1 MKARQTIMMAFAA
14 MLLVLALWPVGAGA
28 RGAAT
33 VGQES
38 DSAHFVTASMV
49 VITPGPDIPSVFGHN
64 AIRMECP
71 SKGLDYCFSFEAE
84 GGFLGYLKFFAGQS
98 RAGFV
103 PVPTQEYLAPY
114 QREGRGATQYEL
126 NLTPHE
132 KQELWRALDEDM
144 LDGAHRKFTLI
155 QSNCASMSMFM
166 LESILDGEYFD
177 FRKWPQPLTMIN
189 GKLLPWLSRRSPWGQ
204 FLFMTFLGSEA
215 DCYWEQEYRISPSL
229 IIPVL
234 RNTRIRKAAPP
245 LQGGEQA
252 SGYGRPALTGA
263 SKVLLPMRNAYDQA
277 SPLTPNIFFGAL
289 LAIAVIYTIA
299 AVVGRRRKMNK
310 AQQDITTPV
319 AAVTQSQ
326 TKAASLPFRGGLGW
340 GLYFLVSL
348 FLLYVTLVSGL
359 FGVHW
364 NWLLIPFNPLPAVVW
379 LLWRRRPWYP
389 KVWWAYAAVLA
400 AFVAVVPWLTI
411 QLQPAHYM
419 LVATLAVLCVWRAM
433 TPEATETKKISK
445 KVRKNK

>member
-14 MLLVLALWPVGAGA
+14 MLLVLALRPVGAGA
-28 RGAAT
+28 RGTAT

-49 VITPGPDIPSVFGHN
+49 VITPGPDIYSSLGHT

-71 SKGLDYCFSFEAE
+71 SKGLDYCFSFETEA
-84 GGFLGYLKFFAGQS
+84 GFLGYLKFFAGQS

-103 PVPTQEYLAPY
+103 PVPTQEYLVPY
-114 QREGRGATQYEL
+114 RRLGRGITQYEL

-132 KQELWRALDEDM
+132 KQELWRALDDDM
-144 LDGAHRKFTLI
+144 LEGSHRKFNLL
-155 QSNCASMSMFM
+155 QNNCTSVSM
-166 LESILDGEYFD
+166 LKIESIMDGEYFD
-177 FRKWPQPLTMIN
+177 FGRMPGPIYYIN
-189 GKLLPWLSRRSPWGQ
+189 GKLIRWDTRRSPWAQ
-204 FLFMTFLGSEA
+204 FLFLSFGGTEA
-215 DCYWEQEYRISPSL
+215 DVDWPVENKVPPELL
-229 IIPVL
+229 IPML
-234 RNTRIRKAAPP
+234 RNTRIRKAASP

-252 SGYGRPALTGA
+252 SGDGRPALTGA

-310 AQQDITTPV
+310 ARQDITTPV

-340 GLYFLVSL
+340 GLYFLLSL